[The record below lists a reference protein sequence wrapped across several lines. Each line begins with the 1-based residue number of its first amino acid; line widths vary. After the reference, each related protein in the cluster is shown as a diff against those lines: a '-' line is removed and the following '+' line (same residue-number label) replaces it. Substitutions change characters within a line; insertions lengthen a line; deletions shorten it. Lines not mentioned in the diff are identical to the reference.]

1 MLSSVVFVLF
11 VVVFFLPTT
20 PAYYPLYGGLL
31 SVLVNTG

>member
-11 VVVFFLPTT
+11 VVFFLPTT
-20 PAYYPLYGGLL
+20 PADYPLYGGLL